1 MKQHF
6 SKPFWKV
13 IGARVKFYR
22 KNAPVKLTQ
31 KELAEII
38 EVNATTVSH
47 LEAGNRGTSVRNLMI
62 LADYFQVPPVA
73 LMTRQELSDDDL
85 LLYKDFWKVLSE
97 KKEHLDRYACLKTYV
112 SFLLYED

>member
-1 MKQHF
+1 MKRNF
-6 SKPFWKV
+6 SKPVWKV
-13 IGARVKFYR
+13 IGSRVKFYR

-38 EVNATTVSH
+38 EVNATTISH

-62 LADYFQVPPVA
+62 LADYFQVPPIA
-73 LMTRQELSDDDL
+73 LMTRRELSNDDL
-85 LLYKDFWKVLSE
+85 LLFKDLWKILGE
-97 KKEHLDRYACLKTYV
+97 RKERPERYACLETYT